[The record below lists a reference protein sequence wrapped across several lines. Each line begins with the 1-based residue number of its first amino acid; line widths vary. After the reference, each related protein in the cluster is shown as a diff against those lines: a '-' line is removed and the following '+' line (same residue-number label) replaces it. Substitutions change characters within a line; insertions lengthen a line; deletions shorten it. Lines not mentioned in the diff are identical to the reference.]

1 MDLLERP
8 PFHDH
13 LLVDAPELLWPA
25 IDVAVNPYLLKTALH
40 FPDQLCEVE
49 IPLRRPVLDHLVD
62 LAVALRVESGQR
74 QIFKL
79 VLHLLHAQPV
89 GQRGVDVQRLLG
101 YALLLV
107 LGERRQG
114 AHVV

>member
-40 FPDQLCEVE
+40 FTDQLCEVE
-49 IPLRRPVLDHLVD
+49 VPLGRPVL
-62 LAVALRVESGQR
+62 
-74 QIFKL
+74 
-79 VLHLLHAQPV
+79 
-89 GQRGVDVQRLLG
+89 RLLG